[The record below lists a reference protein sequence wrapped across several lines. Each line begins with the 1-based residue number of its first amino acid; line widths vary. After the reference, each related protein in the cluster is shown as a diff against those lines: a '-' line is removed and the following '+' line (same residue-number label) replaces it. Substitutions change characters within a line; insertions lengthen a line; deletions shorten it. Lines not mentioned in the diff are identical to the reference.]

1 MLDAPLSV
9 VIPAYDEAAR
19 IGRTLDRVRAHLAE
33 HHPGSEVLVVDDGS
47 ADETAA
53 RVEDAARAGS
63 AAAGGDPAIRC
74 LRQPSNRGKGAA
86 VRAGVLAATRPY
98 VLMSDADLS
107 TPIEEVSRLLAA
119 VAGGADVAI
128 GSRAL
133 PGSRIEISQ
142 PLHRVVMG
150 KSFNKL
156 MRSVTFLGVIDSQC
170 GFKLFPLEVAHR
182 LFAPARI
189 DGFAF
194 DVEVLWL
201 ARRAGMR
208 IAEVPVRWVNDPRS
222 TVQPVRHS
230 AQMLRDV
237 LRIRWIHAGR
247 RV

>member
-1 MLDAPLSV
+1 M
-9 VIPAYDEAAR
+9 
-19 IGRTLDRVRAHLAE
+19 
-33 HHPGSEVLVVDDGS
+33 VDDGS
-47 ADETAA
+47 TDDTAQ
-53 RVEDAARAGS
+53 VVKAAVTPGS
-63 AAAGGDPAIRC
+63 DPTLRC
-74 LRQPSNRGKGAA
+74 LRQEENRGKGAA

-107 TPIEEVSRLLAA
+107 TPIEEARRLLAA
-119 VAGGADVAI
+119 VEGGADVAI

-133 PGSRIEISQ
+133 PGLQIEVSQ
-142 PLHRVVMG
+142 PLHRVLMG

-170 GFKLFPLEVAHR
+170 GFKLFPREVAQR
-182 LFAPARI
+182 LFAPSRI

-201 ARRAGMR
+201 ARRAEMR

-230 AQMLRDV
+230 VQMLRDV
-237 LRIRWIHAGR
+237 LRIRWIHGR
-247 RV
+247 RRV